1 MSSRKWVAVFIF
13 LGVILCPMHCYG
25 AERIT
30 GHNPE
35 SDVTSDNIVTNE
47 RENDSQ
53 TDSEGTDGEEQN
65 EEGTKQRIIDQNIV
79 WDLFSLENATNQILQ
94 KCEGAGESVSSFPA
108 RQVFTLLMGG
118 QLEEIYTLLKQYVA
132 SLLDKQWGGLKKMF
146 VGVLLIGIGSGVGVL
161 LGELYPNGNLG
172 KTAGYVTFLLMMVLL
187 LAEYGQMSET
197 AIQTMGLISEFIPLF
212 VPAFVASIGVACGLH
227 TASGYQALLMGISY
241 LVVRFLVGILLP
253 LVYAYLLLAIMD
265 GLWQEDRLDGMLGL
279 VKKTVET
286 SLRLVTRLVAGI
298 GLVQAM
304 ILPVLD
310 SLQGMA
316 VRKMIAVLPGIGN
329 LSDQVFKMFVGSCVL
344 IKNCIGIYFAV
355 LLLYICFMPLLRLF
369 LFMMSLKCL
378 AAMVAVVGD
387 RNLVKCMGRIGDSC
401 LLLMKI
407 LTSVITML
415 FLLISTA
422 CYLRGY
428 QY

>member
-1 MSSRKWVAVFIF
+1 MFYDKGFLCQRIWFRILF
-13 LGVILCPMHCYG
+13 LGCILLLPMHCF
-25 AERIT
+25 ASET
-30 GHNPE
+30 GSVNDDYNIETNPA
-35 SDVTSDNIVTNE
+35 NE
-47 RENDSQ
+47 E
-53 TDSEGTDGEEQN
+53 TEEQN
-65 EEGTKQRIIDQNIV
+65 EIVDQNLV
-79 WDLFSLENATNQILQ
+79 WDLFSLEKATNQILE
-94 KCEGAGESVSSFPA
+94 KCNPSVENTSPFPA
-108 RQVFTLLMGG
+108 REIFTLLMEGR
-118 QLEEIYTLLKQYVA
+118 LEEIYTLLKQYA
-132 SLLDKQWGGLKKMF
+132 GSLFQKQWGGLKNMM
-146 VGVLLIGIGSGVGVL
+146 VGVMLIGICSGTGVL

-172 KTAGYVTFLLMMVLL
+172 KTVGYVTFLLMLVLL
-187 LAEYGQMSET
+187 LAEYGNMSEL
-197 AIQTMGLISEFIPLF
+197 AIQTMVHISEFIPLF
-212 VPAFVASIGVACGLH
+212 VPAFAASIGVACGFH
-227 TASGYQALLMGISY
+227 TASGYQALLLGISY

-253 LVYAYLLLAIMD
+253 IVYAYLLLAIMD
-265 GLWQEDRLDGMLGL
+265 GLWQEDRLDGLLGL
-279 VKKTVET
+279 AKKTVET
-286 SLRLVTRLVAGI
+286 SLRLLTRVVAGI

-310 SLQGMA
+310 SLQGIA

-344 IKNCIGIYFAV
+344 IKNCIGIYFAI
-355 LLLYICFMPLLRLF
+355 LLLCICFVPLLRLF

-378 AAMVAVVGD
+378 AAMVSVVGE

-422 CYLRGY
+422 CYLKGY

>member
-1 MSSRKWVAVFIF
+1 MRFVIWLLSCILF
-13 LGVILCPMHCYG
+13 LPMHCFASEAG
-25 AERIT
+25 IL
-30 GHNPE
+30 
-35 SDVTSDNIVTNE
+35 NE
-47 RENDSQ
+47 DYSYEIQSENDE
-53 TDSEGTDGEEQN
+53 TEE
-65 EEGTKQRIIDQNIV
+65 EKQIIDQSIV
-79 WDLFSLENATNQILQ
+79 WDLFSLEKATNQILE
-94 KCEGAGESVSSFPA
+94 KCGPSSVNGISFPA
-108 RQVFTLLMGG
+108 KQIFTLLMEG
-118 QLEEIYTLLKQYVA
+118 QLEEIFTLLKQYVD
-132 SLLDKQWGGLKKMF
+132 SLFQNQWGGLKKMM
-146 VGVLLIGIGSGVGVL
+146 VGVLLIGICSGVGVL

-172 KTAGYVTFLLMMVLL
+172 KTVSYVTFLLMLVLV
-187 LAEYGQMSET
+187 LAEYGNMSEL
-197 AIQTMGLISEFIPLF
+197 AIQTMGHIAEFIPLF
-212 VPAFVASIGVACGLH
+212 VPAFVASIGVACGFH

-253 LVYAYLLLAIMD
+253 VVYAYLLLTIMD
-265 GLWQEDRLDGMLGL
+265 GLWQEDRLDGLLGL
-279 VKKTVET
+279 AKKTVET
-286 SLRLVTRLVAGI
+286 SLRLLTRVVAGI

-310 SLQGMA
+310 SLQGIA

-344 IKNCIGIYFAV
+344 IKNCIGIYFAI
-355 LLLYICFMPLLRLF
+355 LLLCICFVPFLRLF
-369 LFMMSLKCL
+369 LFMMSMKCL
-378 AAMVAVVGD
+378 AALVSIVGE
-387 RNLVKCMGRIGDSC
+387 RNLVKCMARIGDSC